1 LPVKKPQIKPSVA
14 KAPSS
19 SRVDLTLIEA
29 LARIVGERDLT
40 EIEIEHDG
48 LRVRV
53 ARALAAAAAPAAIQA
68 IVPAAAATAPAAP
81 VASEAP
87 AREHPGAVK
96 SPMVGTAY
104 LRATPES
111 KPFVEVG
118 STVKV
123 GDKLLLVEA
132 MKTFNEILATKAG
145 RVHEILVGDG
155 SPVEYGQTL
164 LVIE

>member
-1 LPVKKPQIKPSVA
+1 LPVKKSQIKPTAA

-53 ARALAAAAAPAAIQA
+53 ARALAAAPAAAAIQA
-68 IVPAAAATAPAAP
+68 TVPAAVAVAPAPAA
-81 VASEAP
+81 SEVP

-118 STVKV
+118 ATVKV

-132 MKTFNEILATKAG
+132 MKTFNEIVATRAG

>member
-1 LPVKKPQIKPSVA
+1 LPVKKPPIKPPAA

-19 SRVDLTLIEA
+19 SRVDLTLVEA

-68 IVPAAAATAPAAP
+68 TVPAAAAAPAP
-81 VASEAP
+81 VASEVP

-132 MKTFNEILATKAG
+132 MKTFNEILATRAG